1 MKPTYIGIV
10 GKHIANS
17 NITYLT
23 SSMVRDEISQALMS
37 LGATPIGIPL
47 PTHYSN
53 SEANMHLPYESFP
66 ENELKIVNSY
76 LDLCSGIIFQGGKHI
91 DDYEYELARLA
102 YQRNLPTL
110 GFCSGQTAMVSA
122 LIPNVRIIN
131 VSPKVHDLPGENHAH
146 EIQIIP
152 MTKFASIIQADRI
165 FVNSRHQTCITSL
178 PPEDTNWE
186 QEKAQTNLHISALGP
201 EGYAEVIED
210 SGKKFYLSTRFHPE
224 SNLEDENMKKIFE
237 AFIATCQGTV

>member
-17 NITYLT
+17 NVTHLT
-23 SSMVRDEISQALMS
+23 SCMIRDEISQALMS

-47 PTHYSN
+47 PTRHSDVGTN
-53 SEANMHLPYESFP
+53 THLPYESFL
-66 ENELKIVNSY
+66 ENELRAVKNY
-76 LDLCSGIIFQGGKHI
+76 LNLCSGIIFQGGKHI

-110 GFCSGQTAMVSA
+110 GFCSGQTVMVSA

-131 VSPKVHDLPGENHAH
+131 VNPKIHNVPGEEYAH
-146 EIQIIP
+146 DIQIIP
-152 MTKFASIIQADRI
+152 GTIFAKIVQTSKMS
-165 FVNSRHQTCITSL
+165 VNSRHQTCITSL
-178 PPEDTNWE
+178 PPESMIAKQGE
-186 QEKAQTNLHISALGP
+186 IQPCLRISALSP

-210 SGKKFYLSTRFHPE
+210 SRRKLYLSTRFHPE
-224 SNLEDENMKKIFE
+224 SNLQDENMKKIFQ
-237 AFIATCQGTV
+237 AFVATCQGTV